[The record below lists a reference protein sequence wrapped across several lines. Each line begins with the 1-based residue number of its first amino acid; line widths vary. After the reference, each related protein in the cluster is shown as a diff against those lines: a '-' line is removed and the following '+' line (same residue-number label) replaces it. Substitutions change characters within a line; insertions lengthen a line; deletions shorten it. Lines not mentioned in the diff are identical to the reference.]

1 MKKVVILGGGLAGL
15 STALHLQRA
24 GWRDYQLLEKDSRI
38 GGVTRSEFVE
48 GFTFDYT
55 GHVLHFKDQANKELV
70 LQLLGENI
78 HLVQRNSWIFSKG
91 VYTRYPFQ
99 TNTYGLPKEV
109 IKECV
114 EGFIEAQ
121 YIRAGDGD
129 QMLAARAQPRE
140 PADESFEDWIY
151 THFGRGIGK
160 HFMLSYNEKL
170 WSVHPREMTSDWMGR
185 FVPQTNLSDILDGA
199 LSDEAKPIGYNAT
212 FYYPLRGGIE
222 ALPRAFAACLPH
234 AQIEVN
240 KEVCEVDLRGKV
252 LTLQSGEKVPYH
264 TLVTSVPLRQFVK
277 LIKSAPLEIRDA
289 AMDLRHNSVFN
300 VNLGIDRVVTDKH
313 WIYFPEPEYVFYRVG
328 CTSNLSPFMA
338 PAGRSSL
345 YIEVSYSDEKPID
358 KPRVLEQVKHDIR
371 KAGLVKES
379 DHMVSEKCIDIPC
392 AYVIYDRKH
401 KRNVALIR
409 EFLRANQVF
418 TIGRYGAWE
427 YSGME
432 DAIAYGRRTAGDI
445 IAESKQI
452 EARAEEAKAPLFS
465 ILIPIHNEEA
475 ILESA
480 VREMLRELDSL
491 KAPYEI
497 VLCENGSRDRT
508 VEIASQ
514 LATIDP
520 RVRLIQCPT
529 PNYGRALAQGI
540 LEARGENVVCF
551 EIDYWDAAFVRIS
564 EALLTKYDA
573 VIGSKRAPG
582 SRDRR
587 PRLRRVIT
595 YAFNTFLRLAFGFQ
609 GTDTHGIKAFKTNLG
624 QEIVRGCQT
633 DKDIFATELVLR
645 MERAGIYICEMP
657 LEIEEKRAP
666 SIKLL
671 KRVPSTVGNLLRLRR
686 ALRDVPSREANK
698 ESGIS
703 QAARTR

>member
-1 MKKVVILGGGLAGL
+1 MKPVVILGGGLAGL
-15 STALHLQRA
+15 STALHLERA
-24 GWRDYQLLEKDSRI
+24 GWRDYRLLEKDSRI
-38 GGVTRSEFVE
+38 GGMTRSESVD

-55 GHVLHFKDQANKELV
+55 GHVLHFKDEANRELV

-91 VYTRYPFQ
+91 VYTRYPFE
-99 TNTYGLPKEV
+99 TNTYGLPKDV

-114 EGFIEAQ
+114 QGFIEAQ
-121 YIRAGDGD
+121 YIRAGNGN
-129 QMLAARAQPRE
+129 QMLSSQALLPE
-140 PADESFEDWIY
+140 PTEQSFEDWIY

-160 HFMLSYNEKL
+160 HFMISYNEKL

-199 LSDEAKPIGYNAT
+199 LSDEAKPMGYNAS

-222 ALPRAFAACLPH
+222 ALPRAFADCLPH
-234 AQIEVN
+234 GHIEVD
-240 KEVCEVDLRGKV
+240 KEVREIDLRGKV
-252 LTLQSGEKVPYH
+252 VTLHNGERVPYH

-277 LIKSAPLEIRDA
+277 LVKSVPLQIRDA
-289 AMDLRHNSVFN
+289 ATDLRHNSVFN
-300 VNLGIDRVVTDKH
+300 VNLGINRIVTDKH
-313 WIYFPEPEYVFYRVG
+313 WIYFPEHEYVFYRVG
-328 CTSNLSPFMA
+328 CSSNLSPFMA
-338 PAGRSSL
+338 PHGSSSL

-358 KPRVLEQVKHDIR
+358 KPRVLEQVKRDIR

-379 DHMVSEKCIDIPC
+379 DQIISEQCIDIPC

-432 DAIAYGRRTAGDI
+432 DAIAYGRRTA
-445 IAESKQI
+445 AELVAEDKQI
-452 EARAEEAKAPLFS
+452 EVRAEEAKAPAFS

-491 KAPYEI
+491 KASYEI

-508 VEIASQ
+508 AEIASQ

-520 RVRLIQCPT
+520 RVRLIQYPA

-540 LEARGENVVCF
+540 LEARGDNAVCF

-587 PRLRRVIT
+587 PKLRRVIT
-595 YAFNTFLRLAFGFQ
+595 YAFNTFLRLMFGFQ
-609 GTDTHGIKAFKTNLG
+609 GTDTHGIKAFKTSLG

-671 KRVPSTVGNLLRLRR
+671 KRVPSTVKNLLTLRR
-686 ALRDVPSREANK
+686 ALRNASTLDAKKDNAV
-698 ESGIS
+698 S
-703 QAARTR
+703 QTIQS